1 LRDKLVQQEDQFLS
15 QKKSHEIEIGELLL
29 CKHLLDCR
37 KLLTIVTHLFMIVHK
52 SSLEE
57 LESQLNNL
65 NIENADVK
73 SQIERLQRDNVKD
86 NAVLEEREKE
96 LEKGK
101 LGTQCVDWLA
111 NRFYANDW
119 DSDRYP
125 TAKIHRKRTSSKA

>member
-1 LRDKLVQQEDQFLS
+1 
-15 QKKSHEIEIGELLL
+15 
-29 CKHLLDCR
+29 
-37 KLLTIVTHLFMIVHK
+37 MIAHK

-73 SQIERLQRDNVKD
+73 SQIERLQRDNVQV

-101 LGTQCVDWLA
+101 LGTKLA
-111 NRFYANDW
+111 GE
-119 DSDRYP
+119 S
-125 TAKIHRKRTSSKA
+125 ILC